1 MSTSALMMIVREDDI
16 PAFKFDSPQ
25 NVWKR
30 LRSHS
35 RGLIL
40 FRRLDADPEQIKRD
54 IGKSLELARKT
65 MFNFGFD
72 AGQVSSY
79 LISATVLVMPVQAT
93 WCPIQEGQID
103 QISTVFHCLLILVL
117 VAIKKVPDMGLV
129 VLS

>member
-1 MSTSALMMIVREDDI
+1 MGEKDLAITKKEKNMSTSALMMIVREDDI

-30 LRSHS
+30 LRSNS
-35 RGLIL
+35 KGLIL

-79 LISATVLVMPVQAT
+79 LISAWRL
-93 WCPIQEGQID
+93 C
-103 QISTVFHCLLILVL
+103 
-117 VAIKKVPDMGLV
+117 
-129 VLS
+129 